1 MQLVT
6 RFAPS
11 PTGYLHPGHAY
22 SALFAYEAARA
33 EGGKFLLRI
42 EDIDPV
48 RRRPEFTEALLE
60 DLRWLGLIWEEP
72 VRRQSEHMEDYAAAL
87 AKLRAMGLLYPCFC
101 TRSEIEKE
109 VMASAAA
116 PHLAPQG
123 PDGPAYP
130 GTCKELD
137 PEERAQRARLKGPA
151 SWRLDVAK
159 ALEMTGPLYWSDRAM
174 GRVEAAPLDF
184 GDVVLARK
192 DAPTSYHLSVTVD
205 DELQHVTLVTRGKD
219 LFRATDVHRLLQALL
234 KYATPD
240 YHHHELLTDGA
251 GRRFAKR
258 DKDITL
264 RALRASGRTA
274 SEVRELCQRA
284 GRATHGAPASWR

>member
-11 PTGYLHPGHAY
+11 PTGYLHLGHAY

-33 EGGKFLLRI
+33 AGGRFLLRI

-48 RRRPEFTEALLE
+48 RCRPEFAEALLE
-60 DLRWLGLIWEEP
+60 DLRWLGLSWEEP

-101 TRSEIEKE
+101 TRREIEKE
-109 VMASAAA
+109 VSSSAAA

-123 PDGPAYP
+123 PHGPVYP
-130 GTCKELD
+130 GTCKKLD
-137 PEERAQRARLKGPA
+137 PEERAQRVRRNEPA
-151 SWRLDVAK
+151 SWRLDVAR
-159 ALEMTGPLYWSDRAM
+159 ALDMTGPLYWSDRAA

-184 GDVVLARK
+184 GDAVLARK
-192 DAPTSYHLSVTVD
+192 DAPSSYHLSVTVD
-205 DELQHVTLVTRGKD
+205 DGLQQVTLVTRGKD

-234 KYATPD
+234 GYDTPD
-240 YHHHELLTDGA
+240 YHHHNLLTDGA

-258 DKDITL
+258 DKDVTL
-264 RALRASGRTA
+264 RALRASGKTA
-274 SEVRELCQRA
+274 SEAREMAVRRPL
-284 GRATHGAPASWR
+284 